1 MGVAILGML
10 VLVSD
15 QDTDVLFEPWGV
27 AAAVLV
33 TSLIVRSEV
42 LVARESLTAKA
53 RIAAVQTATTA
64 TLAAAW
70 AASDVIAAASG

>member
-1 MGVAILGML
+1 VGVAILGML

-42 LVARESLTAKA
+42 RSHHTGPH
-53 RIAAVQTATTA
+53 TTA
-64 TLAAAW
+64 SAW
-70 AASDVIAAASG
+70 